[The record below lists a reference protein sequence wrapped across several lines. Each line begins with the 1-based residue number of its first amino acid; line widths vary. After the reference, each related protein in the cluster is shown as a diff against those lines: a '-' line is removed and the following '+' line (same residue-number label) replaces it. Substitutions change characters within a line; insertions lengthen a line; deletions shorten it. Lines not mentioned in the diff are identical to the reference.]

1 MKRALLLLTAAAGI
15 FLTSAPPAHAQKSS
29 DAPGIVRVQHR
40 GNRGHGGNRGDR
52 GFRGG
57 HGRGRI
63 YVRPSFYW
71 GWGSG
76 WWGYPYGYGY
86 GYGYGSPYYGHYRRP
101 YGGSPSHEWAAIDT
115 DVSPE
120 GAHVYLDGTYVGT
133 ADDFDG
139 HPDFLY
145 LKRGRYRLEF
155 RLPGYDEKTIEVQA
169 RPGMKLRI
177 DEELRKV
184 AGAKQ
189 YGSYDEPQRPEGELR
204 RFWAKRRD
212 VAQSVDDEDE
222 IYGGRAERRERG
234 YDRDD
239 EDEEDEEDDADEAQA
254 REREEDRA
262 ETNRPRDR
270 RESDRWRDSKPETR
284 VEAARETARL
294 RVRAEPSDAVV
305 FLDDRFVGTAGEIRS
320 LSRGVSVSPG
330 KHTVTVSRPGFKD
343 RTVEI
348 EVDDDETKE
357 IEVTLSR

>member
-1 MKRALLLLTAAAGI
+1 MKRAMLLMTAAVAI
-15 FLTSAPPAHAQKSS
+15 FLVSTPPAHAQKSS
-29 DAPGIVRVQHR
+29 DAPGIVKVQHR
-40 GNRGHGGNRGDR
+40 GQRGHGGHRGY
-52 GFRGG
+52 RGG

-63 YVRPSFYW
+63 YVRPSYYW
-71 GWGSG
+71 GWGG
-76 WWGYPYGYGY
+76 GLWGYPYGY
-86 GYGYGSPYYGHYRRP
+86 YGYGSPYYGSYRRP
-101 YGGSPSHEWAAIDT
+101 YGGYPSPEWAAIDT

-120 GAHVYLDGTYVGT
+120 EAHVYLDGTYVGT

-145 LKRGRYRLEF
+145 LKRGKYRLEF
-155 RLPGYDEKTIEVQA
+155 RVPGYEEKTIEVQA
-169 RPGMKLRI
+169 RPGMTLRI
-177 DEELRKV
+177 DDELRKIP
-184 AGAKQ
+184 GAKQ
-189 YGSYDEPQRPEGELR
+189 YGSYDEKRPEGEVR

-222 IYGGRAERRERG
+222 IYGSRAERREL
-234 YDRDD
+234 DD
-239 EDEEDEEDDADEAQA
+239 EDDADEAEV

-262 ETNRPRDR
+262 EADR
-270 RESDRWRDSKPETR
+270 QEPRESEAWRDSKPDTR
-284 VEAARETARL
+284 VEAELETARL

-305 FLDDRFVGTAGEIRS
+305 FLDDRFVGTAGEISS

-357 IEVTLSR
+357 IEIRLSR